1 MRIGLIRNILV
12 LLILLLSNVSIS
24 MHAKTERYDK
34 HIIIAVDQTI
44 VDNPRMD
51 KMYYALSALLRNEH
65 AAIAKKNFNVP
76 DNFKFDPK
84 KDEVSL
90 YTFCLPGSD
99 YLQIRSDR
107 QRGKSAEYLFE
118 EFLHSFISENG
129 DFHASGMDLDSFI
142 NTSLRDIFFGNTMHA
157 RKWAKNKRTGLT
169 FSHYVYPSVL
179 RFVNTDVPASQFI
192 LIVVSDFVSGAYGAN
207 ANFDESN
214 MRQLMYDK
222 FMSITSMMNS
232 IGSPFVRVDY
242 LDIRYDNNNNGIQG
256 TQDNGVRAMGYSL
269 LMKKTVQ
276 KSAIFLMNDLTLRQQ
291 AKGGTSYSVKPVA
304 ISFNKD
310 DNTEVQRVMLSVYKA
325 DGTLLCEK
333 QVVDSLGASDCYEGK
348 PIPIYNLPGMEMEL
362 KGVGLGTKLRFEYT
376 FYTISKDDAGR
387 NIMPFTLFASRI
399 VTIDSNVINH
409 GYTMMMITICIILAI
424 LGLIAWY
431 IWKKRGE
438 TREIDFTYRIDRVS
452 KMRYMDVKD
461 DVDKGLHVLN
471 YDVWYMDDGD
481 YETNIHVRGDVQMKS
496 KPFSKDYAIRVSYMV
511 KDLDQNYDFTFRPGG
526 KDYAGSDRKKDRFY
540 QAPLNSEGHF
550 EFDVVAYVDDD
561 DNGNQKHPDFSGR
574 ENILSLGLNFKIELI
589 DKTGKILQ
597 TIDINNEKKP
607 YEFIVKKNIQN
618 RDLWMAF
625 DPGTNGSCV
634 AFGEGGTPDDMS
646 NIHLAKNYDVS
657 HGWQPIIPSYI
668 TISDRDSTLNK
679 FEREGV
685 EALLSPTDY
694 EFGNAAYQKEYE
706 LNRLQSIKKLLG
718 YNKTKLKLFGQN
730 NRVSE
735 IEGHDLA
742 YLIIRGLLGNFEK
755 FLRENKDDSTK
766 AAIEKFMPDGLL
778 KPSRAIVAV
787 PNNYTLTKVRDMVDS
802 IKRTGKFKEVHYL
815 YEAEGVLMTYLGR
828 NWKDLSKRQDM
839 TFVVFD
845 MGGATINAT
854 AFHIKVNTEVSK
866 KGNTF
871 TRDIEVK
878 TVSKIGY
885 SVGGDNIDYAIMQ
898 VLYHIPTVQKYFK
911 NEKKIQEHQE
921 IWKPS
926 ILKFVED
933 LKIKLIDKQN
943 GEMKTGNP
951 FVSREDL
958 WVVVTNKFREWGVPI
973 MADDEEAAVPDDFWP
988 YIQHELEERET
999 MNHYVFGKVKDA
1011 VMELVNG
1018 NQEIQGT
1025 QIELIFSGRSTLY
1038 PGIQETVLDELR
1050 NKKYGCTC
1058 KDRWHGFDAESSSR
1072 LDPEKVKTAVVQGA
1086 CWYAMWSGRIVMKHD
1101 IVTSTFGYIDMVNN
1115 EATFIP
1121 VVSKNTPFESNG
1133 HKRETVDIQDP
1144 TLKNVKFIQMLG
1156 SNYGE
1161 ILHED
1166 IRYKMNPLVEV
1177 TGTQINGVI
1186 ESVEIDVDDK
1196 NNFAYQLDIAGQ
1208 EPLTGHYE
1216 ASDADILDENS
1227 PEYAFAAVRTKKRP
1241 EVPGRSNM
1249 RRHRGGGL
1257 G

>member
-1 MRIGLIRNILV
+1 M
-12 LLILLLSNVSIS
+12 LLIFLLSNVSVS
-24 MHAKTERYDK
+24 MHAKPERYDK

-44 VDNPRMD
+44 VDNPRMVN
-51 KMYYALSALLRNEH
+51 MYYALSALLRNEH
-65 AAIAKKNFNVP
+65 AAISKKNFNVP

-99 YLQIRSDR
+99 RLQILSDR

-129 DFHASGMDLDSFI
+129 DFHASGMDLDAFI
-142 NTSLRDIFFGNTMHA
+142 NTSLRNIFFGHTMLA
-157 RKWAKNKRTGLT
+157 QKWAMNKGTGLT

-207 ANFDESN
+207 ANLDEFN
-214 MRQLMYDK
+214 MQQLMGNK

-242 LDIRYDNNNNGIQG
+242 LDIRYNNNVIQG
-256 TQDNGVRAMGYSL
+256 TQNNGVRAMGYTL

-276 KSAIFLMNDLTLRQQ
+276 KSAIFLMNDLTLRQES
-291 AKGGTSYSVKPVA
+291 KGGTMYSAKPVS

-333 QVVDSLGASDCYEGK
+333 QVVDSLGVKDCYEAK
-348 PIPIYNLPGMEMEL
+348 PIPIYNLPGMKMEL
-362 KGVGLGTKLRFEYT
+362 SGVGLGTKLRFEYT

-387 NIMPFTLFASRI
+387 DIMPFTLSASRFI
-399 VTIDSNVINH
+399 TIDSNVINH
-409 GYTMMMITICIILAI
+409 GYTKMMIIIGLI
-424 LGLIAWY
+424 LVALGIIAWY
-431 IWKKRGE
+431 IRKKRG
-438 TREIDFTYRIDRVS
+438 TKREVAFSYRIDRVS
-452 KMRYMDVKD
+452 KMRYMDVKED
-461 DVDKGLHVLN
+461 TDQGLHVFN

-481 YETNIHVRGDVQMKS
+481 YETNIHVRGDVQLQS
-496 KPFSKDYAIRVSYMV
+496 KPFAKNYALRVSYMV

-526 KDYAGSDRKKDRFY
+526 KDHAGNDRKERTFYTLPLGSD
-540 QAPLNSEGHF
+540 GHF
-550 EFDVVAYVDDD
+550 EFDVVAYVDTD
-561 DNGNQKHPDFSGR
+561 DNGNQKQPDFYGR
-574 ENILSLGLNFKIELI
+574 ENILSLGLSFKIELV
-589 DKTGKILQ
+589 DKTGKVLQ
-597 TIDINNEKKP
+597 LIDEKDNEKKP

-657 HGWQPIIPSYI
+657 REWQPIIPSYL
-668 TISDRDSTLNK
+668 TISDQNSTLNK
-679 FEREGV
+679 FDSEGV
-685 EALLSPTDY
+685 DALVSPRDY

-706 LNRLQSIKKLLG
+706 LNRFQSIKKLLG
-718 YNKTKLKLFGQN
+718 YNKTKLKLYGQN
-730 NRVSE
+730 SRETE
-735 IEGHDLA
+735 IEGRDLA

-755 FLRENKDDSTK
+755 FLTDNKDDSTK
-766 AAIEKFMPDGLL
+766 AALEKFMPNGLL
-778 KPSRAIVAV
+778 KPARAIVAV
-787 PNNYTLTKVRDMVDS
+787 PNNYTLTKVKDMVDS

-828 NWKDLSKRQDM
+828 NWKDLSKKQDM

-854 AFHIKVNTEVSK
+854 AFRIKVNTEVSK
-866 KGNTF
+866 KGNRF

-898 VLYHIPTVQKYFK
+898 VLYHIPTVLQYFK
-911 NEKKIQEHQE
+911 NKEGKIKEHQE
-921 IWKPS
+921 MWKPS
-926 ILKFVED
+926 ILKFVDD
-933 LKIKLIDKQN
+933 LKMNIIDKLN

-951 FVSREDL
+951 FASAEDL
-958 WVVVTNKFREWGVPI
+958 WGFITNKFREWRVELTANG
-973 MADDEEAAVPDDFWP
+973 EEASVPPDFWP
-988 YIQHELEERET
+988 YIQEELINHRT
-999 MNHYVFGKVKDA
+999 MKHYVFSKVEDA
-1011 VMELVNG
+1011 VKELING
-1018 NQEIQGT
+1018 NQEIKGT

-1038 PGIQETVLDELR
+1038 PGIQETVLSEVR
-1050 NKKYGCTC
+1050 NKEYGCTC
-1058 KDRWHGFDAESSSR
+1058 KDRWHGFDADSSSR

-1156 SNYGE
+1156 SNYEE
-1161 ILHED
+1161 ILRED

-1177 TGTQINGVI
+1177 TGTDINGVI
-1186 ESVEIDVDDK
+1186 DRVEIDVDDK
-1196 NNFAYQLDIAGQ
+1196 NNFAYQLEIAGQ
-1208 EPLTGHYE
+1208 EPLKGHYE
-1216 ASDADILDENS
+1216 AADTDILDENS
-1227 PEYAFAAVRTKKRP
+1227 PEYTFAAIRMEKRP
-1241 EVPGRSNM
+1241 EVPAKGLG

>member
-1 MRIGLIRNILV
+1 MRIGSIRQFLLLLV
-12 LLILLLSNVSIS
+12 LLLLSNITLPVL
-24 MHAKTERYDK
+24 AKPERYDK

-44 VDNPRMD
+44 VDNPRMVN
-51 KMYYALSALLRNEH
+51 MYYALSALLRNEH
-65 AAIAKKNFNVP
+65 TALSNKNFNVP
-76 DNFKFDPK
+76 DNFNFDPK

-99 YLQIRSDR
+99 RLQILSDR
-107 QRGKSAEYLFE
+107 QRGKPAEYLFE
-118 EFLHSFISENG
+118 EFLHSFIQENG
-129 DFHASGMDLDSFI
+129 DFHASGLSLDAFI
-142 NTSLRDIFFGNTMHA
+142 NTNLKNIFFGQSPLAQRWSMS
-157 RKWAKNKRTGLT
+157 KGTGLT

-207 ANFDESN
+207 ANLDEFN
-214 MRQLMYDK
+214 MQQMMGNK
-222 FMSITSMMNS
+222 FMTITSMMNS

-242 LDIRYDNNNNGIQG
+242 LDIRYNNNVIQG

-276 KSAIFLMNDLTLRQQ
+276 KSAIFLMNDLTLRQLS
-291 AKGGTSYSVKPVA
+291 KGGTKYSVKPVT

-310 DNTEVQRVMLSVYKA
+310 VNTEVQKVMLSVYDA
-325 DGTLLCEK
+325 DGALLCEK
-333 QVVDSLGASDCYEGK
+333 QVVDSLGARGCYEGK
-348 PIPIYNLPGMEMEL
+348 PIPIYNLPGMELEL

-387 NIMPFTLFASRI
+387 DIMPFTLSASRI
-399 VTIDSNVINH
+399 ITIDSNVINH
-409 GYTMMMITICIILAI
+409 GYTKMIIIICFILAI

-431 IWKKRGE
+431 IWKKRGK
-438 TREIDFTYRIDRVS
+438 TRSADFTYRIDRVS

-461 DVDKGLHVLN
+461 DSEQGLHVLN

-481 YETNIHVRGDVQMKS
+481 YETNIHVRGDVQLKS
-496 KPFSKDYAIRVSYMV
+496 KPFAKNYALLVSCMV
-511 KDLDQNYDFTFRPGG
+511 KDLDENYDFTFRPGG
-526 KDYAGSDRKKDRFY
+526 KDHTGSDREKDKFY
-540 QAPLNSEGHF
+540 QVPLNSDGHF
-550 EFDVVAYVDDD
+550 EFDVVAYVDSD
-561 DNGNQKHPDFSGR
+561 DNGNQKQPDFTSR
-574 ENILSLGLNFKIELI
+574 ENILKLGLSFKVELI
-589 DKTGKILQ
+589 DKTGKVLKVTEVDNYQ
-597 TIDINNEKKP
+597 KP
-607 YEFIVKKNIQN
+607 YEFIVKKNIPN

-657 HGWQPIIPSYI
+657 RGWQPIIPSYI
-668 TISDRDSTLNK
+668 TISDNDSTLNK
-679 FEREGV
+679 FESQGV
-685 EALLSPTDY
+685 EALLSPRDY

-706 LNRLQSIKKLLG
+706 LNRFQSIKKLLG
-718 YNKTKLKLFGQN
+718 YNKTKLKLFGRN
-730 NRVSE
+730 DRVTE
-735 IEGHDLA
+735 IEGRDLA

-755 FLRENKDDSTK
+755 FLKDNKEDSTK
-766 AAIEKFMPDGLL
+766 VALEKFMPDGLF

-802 IKRTGKFKEVHYL
+802 IKRTGKFREVHYL

-828 NWKDLSKRQDM
+828 NWKDLSKKQDM

-854 AFHIKVNTEVSK
+854 AFRIKVNTEVSK
-866 KGNTF
+866 SGNLF

-898 VLYHIPTVQKYFK
+898 VLYHIPTVLQYFR
-911 NEKKIQEHQE
+911 NDEKKIREHQE
-921 IWKPS
+921 LWKPS
-926 ILKFVED
+926 ILKFVDE
-933 LKIKLIDKQN
+933 LKMMLIDKQN

-951 FVSREDL
+951 FVSPEDL
-958 WVVVTNKFREWGVPI
+958 WGVVTNKFKEWGI
-973 MADDEEAAVPDDFWP
+973 MLTANDEEAAVPDDFWS
-988 YIQHELEERET
+988 YIQGELSGRET
-999 MNHYVFGKVKDA
+999 MKRYVLSKVKDA
-1011 VMELVNG
+1011 VMELING
-1018 NQEIQGT
+1018 NKAIEGT
-1025 QIELIFSGRSTLY
+1025 HIELIFSGRSTLY
-1038 PGIQETVLDELR
+1038 PGIQETVLDELC

-1058 KDRWHGFDAESSSR
+1058 QDRWHGFDADSSSR

-1121 VVSKNTPFESNG
+1121 VVTKNTPFESNG
-1133 HKRETVDIQDP
+1133 HKKEAVDIQDP
-1144 TLKNVKFIQMLG
+1144 MLKNVKFIQMLG
-1156 SNYGE
+1156 SNYGD
-1161 ILHED
+1161 IIRDD

-1177 TGTQINGVI
+1177 TGTDINGVI
-1186 ESVEIDVDDK
+1186 DSVEIDVDDK
-1196 NNFAYQLDIAGQ
+1196 NNFAYQLNIAGQ
-1208 EPLTGHYE
+1208 KALEGHYE
-1216 ASDADILDENS
+1216 AADTDILDENS
-1227 PEYAFAAVRTKKRP
+1227 PEYAFAAMRTKKRP
-1241 EVPGRSNM
+1241 EIPRKSGIGR
-1249 RRHRGGGL
+1249 RRGGGL